1 MVILTPITIN
11 NHFNNA
17 NYVTKVDHLCSERHT
32 FNFLLKKVDFRVI
45 IIILIDKL
53 NIMVYDNTVIKI
65 KKSK

>member
-1 MVILTPITIN
+1 MFP
-11 NHFNNA
+11 A
-17 NYVTKVDHLCSERHT
+17 NI
-32 FNFLLKKVDFRVI
+32 I